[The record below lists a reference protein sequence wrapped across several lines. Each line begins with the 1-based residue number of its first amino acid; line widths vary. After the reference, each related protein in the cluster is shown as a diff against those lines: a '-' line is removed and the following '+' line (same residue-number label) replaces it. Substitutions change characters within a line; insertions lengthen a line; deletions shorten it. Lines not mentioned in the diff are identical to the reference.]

1 MSRPRLLILT
11 LFCIA
16 VIAGVSQVAHAQ
28 GESDKVQ
35 TDNKT
40 ARKFDEFG
48 DIPISDLKARLDG
61 FAVQLQN
68 EPLSKGFI
76 LVYRLRRDLPGLS
89 YRYAHRM
96 EDYLVNSRGIE
107 TERVVAI
114 DGGEAN
120 SFAQELWIVPPGTA
134 PTPRSDA
141 YQRNFVDT
149 DSARKF
155 DELRWE
161 GEDASPG
168 VYAGGLEAYALALRA
183 EPQAL
188 AYIIVY
194 PTYYIQRDSYVDNG
208 KRRRYWQTYR
218 DPPGTA
224 RKVLTQARR
233 LLMKEFHISPA
244 RIRLVNGGFRK
255 RGALELWI
263 VPRGEHPPIPT
274 PNSFPP
280 KRKRL
285 K

>member
-1 MSRPRLLILT
+1 MSRTRFVPLT
-11 LFCIA
+11 LLFFA
-16 VIAGVSQVAHAQ
+16 MMAGVVPLTSAQ
-28 GESDKVQ
+28 TE
-35 TDNKT
+35 NPT

-48 DIPISDLKARLDG
+48 DIFITDIKARLDA
-61 FAVQLQN
+61 FAGQLQN
-68 EPLSKGFI
+68 EPRSKGFI

-96 EDYLVNSRGIE
+96 EDYLVNTRGLE
-107 TERVVAI
+107 KERVVAI

-120 SFAQELWIVPPGTA
+120 SFTQELWIVPPGTA

-141 YQRNFVDT
+141 YQTNFVET

-155 DELRWE
+155 DELPWG
-161 GEDASPG
+161 GEDTAAA
-168 VYAGGLEAYALALRA
+168 VYSGELEAYAAALLAQPHARA
-183 EPQAL
+183 YL
-188 AYIIVY
+188 IAYPLY
-194 PTYYIQRDSYVDNG
+194 HIQHESYKEHG
-208 KRRRYWQTYR
+208 KRRRSTEIYR

-244 RIRLVNGGFRK
+244 RIRLVDGGHRK

-263 VPRGEHPPIPT
+263 VPQGERPPIPT

-280 KRKRL
+280 SH
-285 K
+285 

>member
-1 MSRPRLLILT
+1 MSRPRLVILT
-11 LFCIA
+11 LFCVA
-16 VIAGVSQVAHAQ
+16 AMAGASQIAHAQ
-28 GESDKVQ
+28 GERDKVQ
-35 TDNKT
+35 TDNKM

-48 DIPISDLKARLDG
+48 DIVISDLKARLDS

-96 EDYLVNSRGIE
+96 EDYLVNTRGIE
-107 TERVVAI
+107 KERVVAI
-114 DGGEAN
+114 DGGEAD

-134 PTPRSDA
+134 PIPRSDA
-141 YQRNFVDT
+141 YQKQVVDI
-149 DSARKF
+149 DSVRKF

-168 VYAGGLEAYALALRA
+168 VHAGGLEAYAVALRA
-183 EPQAL
+183 EPHAL
-188 AYIIVY
+188 AYVIVY
-194 PTYYIQRDSYVDNG
+194 PTYYIQRDSYADNG
-208 KRRRYWQTYR
+208 KRQRHWQTYR

-224 RKVLTQARR
+224 RKILTEARG
-233 LLMKEFHISPA
+233 LLMKEFHIAST
-244 RIRLVNGGFRK
+244 RIRLIDGGYRK
-255 RGALELWI
+255 RGGVELWI
-263 VPRGEHPPIPT
+263 VPQGEHPPIPT

-280 KRKRL
+280 QRKHV

>member
-1 MSRPRLLILT
+1 MSRTRLVFLT
-11 LFCIA
+11 LLLMSI
-16 VIAGVSQVAHAQ
+16 VAGVVPLTSAQ
-28 GESDKVQ
+28 TE
-35 TDNKT
+35 NRT